1 MTLASSYYSQLPA
14 LNIEK
19 GTKDKRP
26 DKMQNVG
33 RSDAVDCLL
42 SALVWVQAV
51 LFLVLNCQH
60 FFDPLENKGTKIC
73 NVEVT

>member
-1 MTLASSYYSQLPA
+1 MLASSYHSQLPA
-14 LNIEK
+14 LEK

-33 RSDAVDCLL
+33 RSDAADCLL

-51 LFLVLNCQH
+51 LFLEFSAASIFLT
-60 FFDPLENKGTKIC
+60 LLKTKA
-73 NVEVT
+73 EKSAA